1 MSQFITESSTTT
13 STFQKLSMPKRQKKV
28 VEEEKEEEE
37 ETGSKKTSTKL
48 SDLEIGSD
56 EDECDDEDEDDRGCD
71 FGTTT
76 TTTVSKG
83 KELSATWNL
92 WAHLPH
98 DTNWGLDSYKK
109 IGQMRTVEDAVAMT
123 EFLPDIMIQ
132 NCMLFV
138 MRDKINPTWEDP
150 LNREGG
156 CFSYKVVNKHVPSVW
171 RKLTYALL
179 GNTLTNRGIINNTFN
194 GITISPKRNFCII
207 KIWTAGCLYQN
218 PDIILP
224 IEHLSSQRCLF
235 KKHGSD

>member
-1 MSQFITESSTTT
+1 MNNPLEAASISATTT
-13 STFQKLSMPKRQKKV
+13 SIFQKLTMPKRQKKQED
-28 VEEEKEEEE
+28 EEAEE
-37 ETGSKKTSTKL
+37 ETKKSSTKL
-48 SDLEIGSD
+48 SDLDIADDDFE
-56 EDECDDEDEDDRGCD
+56 EEADDEDRGLD
-71 FGTTT
+71 FGCQETNSA
-76 TTTVSKG
+76 SK
-83 KELSATWNL
+83 KEQPLSATWNL

-98 DTNWGLDSYKK
+98 DTNWELDSYKK

-224 IEHLSSQRCLF
+224 IEHLSSQGCLF